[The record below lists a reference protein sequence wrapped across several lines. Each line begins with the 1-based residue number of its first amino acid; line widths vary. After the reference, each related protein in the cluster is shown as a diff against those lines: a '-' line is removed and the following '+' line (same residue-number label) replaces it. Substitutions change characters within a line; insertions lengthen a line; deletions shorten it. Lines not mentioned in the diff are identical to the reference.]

1 MRRLACTAGSA
12 THWGETMQVI
22 GHTLDA
28 DIAAITDPQWQGIG
42 ALVRIV
48 ATATPG
54 QVEQFATA
62 RAAAAG
68 TGAGA
73 GQGVD
78 GGAIDAAGIA
88 MCAAWSA
95 GRDVDAAWAVAAE
108 ATSSFGGVWSVE
120 WKATWE
126 AALALVVRD
135 LIGQCGFEQQH
146 YALLA
151 GPWRAVF
158 GPLHPDDDAF

>member
-1 MRRLACTAGSA
+1 
-12 THWGETMQVI
+12 MQVI

-28 DIAAITDPQWQGIG
+28 ETAAITDPQWQEIG

-48 ATATPG
+48 ATATPE

-62 RAAAAG
+62 RATAAG
-68 TGAGA
+68 ACGGSAA
-73 GQGVD
+73 D

-88 MCAAWSA
+88 MCAAWREA
-95 GRDVDAAWAVAAE
+95 RNVDAAWAAAAD
-108 ATSSFGGVWSVE
+108 ATRPFGGVWSVE
-120 WKATWE
+120 WKAAWE

-135 LIGQCGFEQQH
+135 LIGRYGFEQQH
-146 YALLA
+146 YDLLA